1 MEQKLLLIFFTV
13 LVVSITPQIFAQ
25 NDLDMLIEEENW
37 VLIEQQKIILEV
49 GKHSD
54 IHVKHVIET
63 GRWDSDVNSPR
74 IIEILPGEQKNL
86 SVTDEDGDRMSFTYD
101 KETFEESKYIILNQK
116 LGNYDLIVEYD
127 LGEFFE
133 LKNGL
138 WNKQIIFPFDVILMI
153 DDEIDLFFGN
163 SRPVDVSDAKGIN
176 CIGCNLL
183 VEFYDDEKSVTKLIS
198 FNDKEIPV
206 EILSNG
212 NVSEIEYV
220 SGGNDLLNFNVD
232 NLDQII
238 IVKIP
243 FELLLNPFDVYFT
256 EKDDTSLDQIDKI
269 RKTEFGQTDSHV
281 NVSFRTSNEGV
292 VSITGATLEEHER
305 ILEQI
310 KKRSQGEKESEVIE
324 EERKGVVIPTPGSG
338 ETSNNPNEN
347 MISEEGEL
355 SFAVELSKGKT
366 SEDVQDYTVI
376 AIIIGIITAV
386 IIGII
391 VKVKK
396 N

>member
-1 MEQKLLLIFFTV
+1 LKQKLLLILFTV
-13 LVVSITPQIFAQ
+13 LLVSFSPQIFAQ
-25 NDLDMLIEEENW
+25 EGLDTLLQETNG

-355 SFAVELSKGKT
+355 SFADELSKGQT
-366 SEDVQDYTVI
+366 SEDLQDYTVI
-376 AIIIGIITAV
+376 AIIIGIITAI

>member
-355 SFAVELSKGKT
+355 SFADELSKGQT
-366 SEDVQDYTVI
+366 SEDLQDYTVI
-376 AIIIGIITAV
+376 AIIIGIITAI

>member
-63 GRWDSDVNSPR
+63 GMWDSDVNSPR

-86 SVTDEDGDRMSFTYD
+86 SVTDEDGDRMSFAYD

-116 LGNYDLIVEYD
+116 LGDYDLIVEYD

-153 DDEIDLFFGN
+153 DDEIDLFFAN

-292 VSITGATLEEHER
+292 VSITGTTLEEHER

-355 SFAVELSKGKT
+355 SFADELSKGQT
-366 SEDVQDYTVI
+366 SEDLQDYTVI
-376 AIIIGIITAV
+376 AIIIGIITAI

>member
-1 MEQKLLLIFFTV
+1 MKQKLLLILFTV
-13 LVVSITPQIFAQ
+13 LLVSFSPQIFAQ
-25 NDLDMLIEEENW
+25 EGLDTLLQETNG

-355 SFAVELSKGKT
+355 SFADELSKGQT
-366 SEDVQDYTVI
+366 SEDLQDYTVI
-376 AIIIGIITAV
+376 AIIIGIITAI